1 MNITGKISGNA
12 VCALS
17 SRRRSRGL
25 FRACLRRIDRS
36 RSALRRLL
44 RSRLLRWCLRRT
56 CLRRGCLRRGWWLRC
71 HDACRGN
78 FSQSRRR
85 HHDSIRYR
93 VGCLSALGKARGG
106 GCEKYANHDGCE
118 RNYPSDNPDTGASN
132 RGALARIVVPQHILL
147 EGALRGERRKL
158 CGRRVVALMFLGVDH
173 ALPPSSALF
182 VSALVLV
189 RISEEVSSARLA
201 DRRAFPQCRVRVR

>member
-56 CLRRGCLRRGWWLRC
+56 CLRRGCLRRGYWLRC
-71 HDACRGN
+71 HDSRRGN
-78 FSQSRRR
+78 FSQPRRR
-85 HHDSIRYR
+85 HHDSVRHG
-93 VGCLSALGKARGG
+93 VGCLPAFGKARGG

-118 RNYPSDNPDTGASN
+118 RNYPSDDPDANTWSRAF
-132 RGALARIVVPQHILL
+132 LVHIVVPQHILL
-147 EGALRGERRKL
+147 EGALRGECGKL
-158 CGRRVVALMFLGVDH
+158 SGRRVVALMFLGVDH

-182 VSALVLV
+182 VSALALV

-201 DRRAFPQCRVRVR
+201 NRHAFPQCRVRVR